1 MSDTQHII
9 DNSRSV
15 LASAWAD
22 IVDGLNMFPLWGRL
36 GWTDIQQ
43 RYRRSILGPL
53 WLTISMATIIGA
65 LGFLYAS
72 LFKIELATYLPF
84 LTIGFVLWQ
93 MISGIILDG
102 CTVFVS
108 AEGVIKQV
116 NLPFSLHVYRVLWR
130 NFLTFLHNAVVIL
143 AIIVMF
149 DVPFGWKNL
158 LFLAGLAVLILNGVW
173 VTLLLGLLCA
183 RFRDLNPTIGS
194 IVQLSFFVTP
204 IIWSPDL
211 IPDKKF
217 ILALNPFF
225 HFVESVRAP
234 LMGDVVP
241 VETWLVLIGI
251 AVVGWAVVI
260 PSLGIMK
267 RQLVYWL

>member
-1 MSDTQHII
+1 MAKFSDI
-9 DNSRSV
+9 
-15 LASAWAD
+15 
-22 IVDGLNMFPLWGRL
+22 
-36 GWTDIQQ
+36 
-43 RYRRSILGPL
+43 
-53 WLTISMATIIGA
+53 
-65 LGFLYAS
+65 
-72 LFKIELATYLPF
+72 
-84 LTIGFVLWQ
+84 
-93 MISGIILDG
+93 
-102 CTVFVS
+102 
-108 AEGVIKQV
+108 
-116 NLPFSLHVYRVLWR
+116 
-130 NFLTFLHNAVVIL
+130 LHNAVVIL